1 MSNEITRGVL
11 CHMWSDAKKAAYNRE
26 YYRKHKDL
34 WEKYRKSLGDNQ
46 AMIGK
51 VREKKAEAE
60 RLADNAQKMQEQYF
74 KKAQKD
80 KKMASR
86 ADEAGIPAAARALRS
101 SAHDQYGTAKEY
113 LNLKNKFKNSV
124 NALTGDESG
133 LHAIRRYKKKA
144 GNEHAPS
151 ASVPKNDLDW
161 KLKPIKNKATRKAK
175 EFVNNWKSGASS
187 ISSASKSASSKVGK
201 SFLDKKIA
209 TRVTNFRSP
218 GGTTTTTS
226 SITIRDAIKGSKGS
240 KRNLSGQPQ
249 GFVENWKQGASDIAG
264 VFKRK
269 KRK

>member
-1 MSNEITRGVL
+1 MNEMTKDAL
-11 CHMWSDAKKAAYNRE
+11 CHAWSDAKKAAYNRE

-46 AMIGK
+46 VLIGK
-51 VREKKAEAE
+51 VREKKIEAE
-60 RLADNAQKMQEQYF
+60 RLVDNAEKMREQYF

-86 ADEAGIPAAARALRS
+86 AAKAGLPAAANALNS
-101 SAHDQYGTAKEY
+101 SAYDQYGNAKEY
-113 LNLKNKFKNSV
+113 LNLRNKLKNSV

-161 KLKPIKNKATRKAK
+161 KLKPVKNKATRKAK
-175 EFVNNWKSGASS
+175 EFVSNWKSGATS
-187 ISSASKSASSKVGK
+187 ISGAVKSASSKLGK
-201 SFLDKKIA
+201 SFLDTKIA

-218 GGTTTTTS
+218 SGTTTTKS
-226 SITIRDAIKGSKGS
+226 SVTIGDALKGSKKP
-240 KRNLSGQPQ
+240 KRTLSGQPN
-249 GFVENWKQGASDIAG
+249 GFVENWKQGAGDIVGA
-264 VFKRK
+264 FKKK